1 MNRNNRHGRNRHHNN
16 GGNRNDQ
23 NRNTNNSG
31 NNFQNNSEKNFSSNN
46 NNQKK
51 FHFISH
57 ENIEALQQK
66 EKAIQEFKAR
76 EVICPKCGQ
85 PVTDMASAMNDK
97 ATGAP
102 MHFECAMDSVS
113 SGETL
118 GQNEKIAY
126 IGQGRFAVLYYEN
139 IRDQKHFQIKK
150 IIEWEERDKKPEWR
164 DEMSGLY
171 SQVE

>member
-1 MNRNNRHGRNRHHNN
+1 MNRNRHGRNRHHNN
-16 GGNRNDQ
+16 NGNRNDQ
-23 NRNTNNSG
+23 NRNNSN
-31 NNFQNNSEKNFSSNN
+31 NNFQNNSEKARPFNN

-57 ENIEALQQK
+57 ENQEAVLQKQ
-66 EKAIQEFKAR
+66 KAIQEFKDR

-85 PVTDMASAMNDK
+85 AITDLASAMNDK
-97 ATGAP
+97 ATGKP
-102 MHFECAMDSVS
+102 VHFECAMEQVS
-113 SGETL
+113 AGEKL
-118 GQNEKIAY
+118 GEGEKIAY

-139 IRDQKHFQIKK
+139 IRDQRHFQIKK

-164 DEMSGLY
+164 DEMGGLF